1 MGTFLTLEDRV
12 VSLQKN
18 TACEKV
24 MLLNLFN
31 DYVDLL
37 FLITLFFLNI
47 MFPVNVIMYNTYY
60 IKIVYTIKES
70 FVLSLILKLKS
81 INPFSYKYFIHTYM
95 TSLIS
100 VYEYL
105 IFA

>member
-1 MGTFLTLEDRV
+1 MGTFSTLEDRV
-12 VSLQKN
+12 ISLQKN

-47 MFPVNVIMYNTYY
+47 MFPVNVIMLDTYY
-60 IKIVYTIKES
+60 IKNCAYYLRVFRIKLD
-70 FVLSLILKLKS
+70 FKTKMNQPIFLNILY
-81 INPFSYKYFIHTYM
+81 SYI
-95 TSLIS
+95 
-100 VYEYL
+100 
-105 IFA
+105 